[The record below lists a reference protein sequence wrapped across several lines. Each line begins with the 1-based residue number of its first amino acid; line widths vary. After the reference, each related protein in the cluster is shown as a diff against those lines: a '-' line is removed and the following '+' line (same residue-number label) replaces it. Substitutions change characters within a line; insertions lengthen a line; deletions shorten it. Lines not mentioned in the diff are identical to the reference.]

1 MNVSAPFISRPRG
14 TSLLALGLLL
24 SGIIAYFFLP
34 VAPLPNVDFPT
45 IQVNASLPG
54 VDPLT
59 AATSLAAPLE
69 KRLGQIPGV
78 IEMTSASTLGGSSI
92 TIQFDL
98 DRSIDGAAHD
108 VQAAINAAAHD
119 LPPNMPTP
127 ANYRKVNPAGAPVMI
142 LAMTSDTVPLA
153 EVYNLADSIIS
164 QRVSQ
169 VDGVSQVPLSGGA
182 KTAVRVQVDPA
193 QLASLGMSLNDV
205 QQFLT
210 NANHFAPLG
219 SIEAKKRSYNLQAND
234 QLMDAADYQSLVIAQ
249 TTNGIPIPLSSVST
263 VKNGTENTMQG
274 GWVNGHRAVIM
285 PIFKEPDANVIE
297 IVQNIQKIIPQLRA
311 WLPPGVHLIIVADR
325 TQTIRASVN
334 DVQFTLILTSALVI
348 LVMFLFLRRLGP
360 TFVAGITV
368 PLALAGTFSVMW
380 ICGYSLDNLSLMA
393 LTVSVGFLVDDAI
406 VVIENIV
413 RYIEKGYKPL
423 QAALLGAKQIGFTV
437 VSMSLSLIAV
447 FLPILLMGGWVG
459 RLFHEFAVTLSSS
472 ILVSAVIS
480 LTLTPTLCSKF
491 LRREN
496 KAGEGR
502 FGLWLE
508 SRFSECFG
516 LYRDGLDWVLRHARL
531 TLLFTLATIA
541 ATVFLYVMVPK
552 GFFPQQDTGL
562 LTGMTEGSQDISYES
577 MQKKQSKLAKIVSED
592 PAVEY
597 VASILGASSSGGGST
612 VNNGRL
618 FISLKPLGQRKVG
631 VDEVINRL
639 RPKLDAVKGAK
650 LYLSPAQDLRMG
662 GRIARAQ
669 YQYAL
674 RSDNLQE
681 LLKWAP
687 KLVERLRNYPE
698 LADLNSDQQFQGLQ
712 VKVVVDRNLAGRL
725 GIQPSQID
733 SVLNNAFGQNQVS
746 NMYSIINQFHVVLV
760 ANPELLKD
768 PDYLNKI
775 YVKSSSGR
783 MIPLSAISRFEHTN
797 MPLSLNHQ
805 GQFPVVTF
813 SFNLLPGVSLGEA
826 EKVIETA
833 TRDLNMPA
841 SIKGGFVGNA
851 LLFQDSQSSQRLLI
865 LAALIAVYI
874 VLGMLY
880 ESLIH
885 PLTILST
892 IPSAGVGALLA
903 LILSGMEL
911 SIVAMIGIILL
922 VGIVKK
928 NAIMMVDFAIE
939 GQRERRM
946 TPREAIYEACLVRFR
961 PIMMT
966 SAAAIFGSIPIAVGM
981 GVGSELRQP
990 LGVAIVGG
998 LLLSQV
1004 LTLFTT
1010 PVVYLFMEW
1019 LRGKGNVFRRSFF
1032 NSIRL
1037 IWQRYSRNDLRAG
1050 SPSA

>member
-1 MNVSAPFISRPRG
+1 M
-14 TSLLALGLLL
+14 ALGLLL

-928 NAIMMVDFAIE
+928 SAIMMVDFAID

>member
-1 MNVSAPFISRPRG
+1 M
-14 TSLLALGLLL
+14 ALGLLL